1 MRMDLS
7 RRMLE
12 SFRSRWIIPR
22 VCSSVLTVNRWGA
35 VTLETFDYIYH
46 DSTDLIFWEAFWV
59 IGYVAM

>member
-22 VCSSVLTVNRWGA
+22 VCSSVLTVNVG

-46 DSTDLIFWEAFWV
+46 DSTDLVFWETFWV